1 MPEQKISS
9 FELIAMLAML
19 AMMTGIVAFS
29 IDGILPGMPVI
40 ANELSP
46 QVSKKAQEVLVFF
59 IFGMGLGTYLLVH
72 FQMLLALADGNVPK
86 PTGPLFGLHTNVLLW
101 GIIFKPHANPSYF

>member
-9 FELIAMLAML
+9 FKLIAML

-59 IFGMGLGTYLLVH
+59 ILGMGLGTYLLVH
-72 FQMLLALADGNVPK
+72 FQMLLAAAQSFQWD
-86 PTGPLFGLHTNVLLW
+86 FFYILLCL
-101 GIIFKPHANPSYF
+101 

>member
-9 FELIAMLAML
+9 FELVAML
-19 AMMTGIVAFS
+19 AMMTKIVAFS

-59 IFGMGLGTYLLVH
+59 ILGMGLGTYLLVY
-72 FQMLLALADGNVPK
+72 FQMLLAA
-86 PTGPLFGLHTNVLLW
+86 TQSFQ
-101 GIIFKPHANPSYF
+101 